1 MTEAF
6 TDITHEFEAE
16 YPDTNVELNFAG
28 SGTLRMQIESG
39 APVNVFASAS
49 ESDMELL
56 YEKSLIE
63 NDSRKDFAANTLV
76 MVVPDKNGS
85 ESPKSLEDLT
95 AGSIEKNRNRR
106 P

>member
-1 MTEAF
+1 M
-6 TDITHEFEAE
+6 
-16 YPDTNVELNFAG
+16 ELNFAG